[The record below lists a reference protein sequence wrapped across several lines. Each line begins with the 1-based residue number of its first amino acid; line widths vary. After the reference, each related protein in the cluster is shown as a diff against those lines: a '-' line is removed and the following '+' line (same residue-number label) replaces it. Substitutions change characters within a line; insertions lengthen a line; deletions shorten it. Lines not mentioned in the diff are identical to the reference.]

1 MNKYFTILFSVFLM
15 TGIQVQGQDFESA
28 TNAVKNMGVGWN
40 MGNTLDANNG
50 SLQGLDSETYWGQP
64 VTRPELMKMM
74 KDAGFGAIRVPVTW
88 FNHMDSSNKVDEA
101 WMRRVHEVVD
111 YVIDQGLYCILN
123 VHHDTGNGD
132 SHWLHASMSVYNS
145 QKDRY
150 ESLWKQIAEEFKD
163 YGEKLLFESYNEML
177 DKYNSWCFA
186 TFNTQSRYIASDAA
200 DAYEAI
206 NSFAQSFVNV
216 VRATGG
222 NNAKRNLIVNTYG
235 ACNGYG
241 TWNNHLK
248 DPLKEMKYPDDTT
261 TGHIAFQV
269 HAYPSIVNTN
279 NSGQITSNRS
289 MTEIKSEIDDMVNA
303 LKTHLVA
310 KGGPVIIGEWGTSN
324 VDNAETD
331 YDARRELMFQFCNY
345 FVQKCKENDM
355 ATFYWMGLSDGI
367 ARSFPA
373 FTQPDLALTILQTYH
388 GSSFN
393 PVLPDAANYG
403 IACTVEFTKQWGELY
418 LYNGKSFTSSDYK
431 NIILELENAPAADLL
446 QWKVYSSKYP
456 NGYTSNVTSAVNT
469 LTFAAS
475 MGEIQKITLQCKQ
488 NNGTVRVNSVKLTR
502 KSDGKEITS
511 NPSVAWNCTISD
523 LDVYSTGINHI
534 IMNPVKTNGYIYDLT
549 GRRLLQRPQKGIYI
563 QNGKKYIMK

>member
-1 MNKYFTILFSVFLM
+1 
-15 TGIQVQGQDFESA
+15 
-28 TNAVKNMGVGWN
+28 
-40 MGNTLDANNG
+40 
-50 SLQGLDSETYWGQP
+50 
-64 VTRPELMKMM
+64 
-74 KDAGFGAIRVPVTW
+74 
-88 FNHMDSSNKVDEA
+88 
-101 WMRRVHEVVD
+101 
-111 YVIDQGLYCILN
+111 
-123 VHHDTGNGD
+123 
-132 SHWLHASMSVYNS
+132 
-145 QKDRY
+145 
-150 ESLWKQIAEEFKD
+150 
-163 YGEKLLFESYNEML
+163 ML

-248 DPLKEMKYPDDTT
+248 DPLKEMKYPEDTA

-279 NSGQITSNRS
+279 NSGQITGNRS
-289 MTEIKSEIDDMVNA
+289 MNEIKNEIDDMVSA
-303 LKTHLVA
+303 LKTNLVA

-373 FTQPDLALTILQTYH
+373 FTQPDLALTILRTYH

-403 IACTVEFTKQWGELY
+403 IGNNVKKVQAY
-418 LYNGKSFTSSDYK
+418 A
-431 NIILELENAPAADLL
+431 LEQQLAS
-446 QWKVYSSKYP
+446 KVY
-456 NGYTSNVTSAVNT
+456 NQVAEETSDAVT
-469 LTFAAS
+469 LE
-475 MGEIQKITLQCKQ
+475 EI
-488 NNGTVRVNSVKLTR
+488 
-502 KSDGKEITS
+502 KEQY
-511 NPSVAWNCTISD
+511 PSVAVRHILVKAEAAEDGTYTDEAKEAAKAKAEEILAEWEAGDKTEESFAALAEEYSEDPGSSENGGLYD
-523 LDVYSTGINHI
+523 DVMQGQMVEEFDAFCFDENRQPGDTGI
-534 IMNPVKTNGYIYDLT
+534 VYGESGSYAGYHVMYFVGEGDPADNET
-549 GRRLLQRPQKGIYI
+549 GRSNIAGAKMSEWLTSLTDGMDVSYKFFYRLA
-563 QNGKKYIMK
+563 GKTA

>member
-1 MNKYFTILFSVFLM
+1 MNKIFSLVLSVFLM
-15 TGIQVQGQDFESA
+15 SSVQVQGQDFESA
-28 TNAVKNMGVGWN
+28 TNAVKNMGIGWN
-40 MGNTLDANNG
+40 LGNTLDANNG
-50 SLQGLDSETYWGQP
+50 SKQGLESETYWGQP
-64 VTRPELMKMM
+64 NTKPELMKMM

-88 FNHMDSSNKVDEA
+88 YNHMDSNNKVDEA
-101 WMRRVHEVVD
+101 WMRRVREVVD

-123 VHHDTGNGD
+123 VHHDTGSGD
-132 SHWLHASMSVYNS
+132 THWLHASMSVYNS

-150 ESLWKQIAEEFKD
+150 ESLWRQIAEEFKD

-186 TFNTQSRYIASDAA
+186 TFNTSSRYIASDAA
-200 DAYEAI
+200 DAYDAI
-206 NSFAQSFVNV
+206 NNFALSFVNV

-248 DPLKEMKYPDDTT
+248 DPLKEMKYPEDTA

-279 NSGQITSNRS
+279 SNGQITGNRS
-289 MTEIKSEIDDMVNA
+289 MNEIKNEIDDMVNA
-303 LKTHLVA
+303 LKSHLVA

-331 YDARRELMFQFCNY
+331 YDARRELMFQFCTY

-355 ATFYWMGLSDGI
+355 ATFYWMGLSDGM

-373 FTQPDLALTILQTYH
+373 FSQPDLAKTILQAYH
-388 GSSFN
+388 GSSYN
-393 PVLPDAANYG
+393 PSLPDASNYG
-403 IACTVEFTKQWGELY
+403 ISCTVNYTQQWGELY
-418 LYNGKSFTSSDYK
+418 LYNGSSFTSADYK
-431 NIILELENAPAADLL
+431 NIILELENVPDADLL

-456 NGYTSNVTSAVNT
+456 NGYTSNITSAVST

-475 MGEIQKITLQCKQ
+475 MGTISKITLQCKQ
-488 NNGTVRVNSVKLTR
+488 SSGTVRVNSVKLTR
-502 KSDGKEITS
+502 RSDGKEITS

-523 LDVYSTGINHI
+523 INVYSTGINSV
-534 IMNPVKTNGYIYDLT
+534 IMNPTKNGYIYDLN
-549 GRRLLQRPQKGIYI
+549 GRRLMQRPQKGIYI
-563 QNGKKYIMK
+563 QNGKKYIAK